1 MDFKTQKNKDQQP
14 NELPGLEKLN
24 EFFVYVGS
32 VLSSRLP
39 QTAYSSGSFNCDKTL
54 FMEPTGEFEVAS
66 IIKALKS
73 KKSCGMDGISSEILR
88 CCSPIIERHL
98 ALAFNKCI
106 DEGVFPDIFKIA
118 KVVPLFEKGDKKD
131 PANYR
136 PISLLSSLSK
146 VFEKISYNRMIRFT
160 EKNDLICPMQ
170 YGFRNNMSCV
180 DAIAAIT
187 KFVRTEIDK
196 KAQGQA
202 CFIDLQKAFD
212 TLDHHLLLKKLEN
225 YGFRGK
231 IFEIL
236 RDYLS
241 DRTQYISHNRV
252 CTEKL
257 NIVSGVPRVPS
268 WVHFCFFCTLMTF
281 ICV

>member
-1 MDFKTQKNKDQQP
+1 MYCQTFSK
-14 NELPGLEKLN
+14 LPKL
-24 EFFVYVGS
+24 YHCLRRG
-32 VLSSRLP
+32 
-39 QTAYSSGSFNCDKTL
+39 
-54 FMEPTGEFEVAS
+54 
-66 IIKALKS
+66 IKY
-73 KKSCGMDGISSEILR
+73 
-88 CCSPIIERHL
+88 
-98 ALAFNKCI
+98 
-106 DEGVFPDIFKIA
+106 
-118 KVVPLFEKGDKKD
+118 
-131 PANYR
+131 PANYL

-146 VFEKISYNRMIRFT
+146 VFEKVLHNRMIRFT

-187 KFVRTEIDK
+187 EFVRTEIDK

-212 TLDHHLLLKKLEN
+212 TLDHHILLKKLED

-241 DRTQYISHNRV
+241 DRWQYISHNGV
-252 CTEKL
+252 CTEKPK
-257 NIVSGVPRVPS
+257 IVSGVPRVPS
-268 WVHFCFFCTLMTF
+268 WVHFCFFCILMTF
-281 ICV
+281 ICVSEIVPWPCLQMIQQFYIQSAKVCVQFNQIWTIYRSGFVKIDSVYIEINAKQLHSDAVIPVKF